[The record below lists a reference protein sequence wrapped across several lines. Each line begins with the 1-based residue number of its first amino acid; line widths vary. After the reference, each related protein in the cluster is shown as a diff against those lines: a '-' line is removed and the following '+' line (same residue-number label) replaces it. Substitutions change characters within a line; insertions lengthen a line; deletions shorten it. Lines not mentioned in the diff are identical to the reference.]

1 MIDINFSKIN
11 KKINKEDMFIYEITD
26 INEIE
31 VVLLQ
36 DIMDISLIKN
46 QNVSNSSLLI
56 RIYESFVKK
65 YFGGVTIDQ
74 FKEYLQ
80 DVEYYGLSEQSD
92 KVNREVLERKF
103 FKEHELWN
111 NSDMMEEIKNN
122 MNTFINSYIL
132 SPTYYVQYQVNL
144 RILLDKIKLK
154 EVSNISTIYYYFNYN
169 NQKYEIIKYNNS
181 I

>member
-1 MIDINFSKIN
+1 
-11 KKINKEDMFIYEITD
+11 
-26 INEIE
+26 
-31 VVLLQ
+31 
-36 DIMDISLIKN
+36 
-46 QNVSNSSLLI
+46 
-56 RIYESFVKK
+56 
-65 YFGGVTIDQ
+65 
-74 FKEYLQ
+74 
-80 DVEYYGLSEQSD
+80 
-92 KVNREVLERKF
+92 
-103 FKEHELWN
+103 
-111 NSDMMEEIKNN
+111 MMEEIKNN